1 MNNKYDLVIGIEIH
15 VQSKTNSKMF
25 SPSKTSYKDI
35 PNINVNNI
43 DLGFPGSKPIVN
55 KEAVKL
61 AVKLA
66 YALKMDIP
74 KKTSFD
80 RKHYFYQ
87 DLPKGFQ
94 ITQFYYPIGKNG
106 ILKLS
111 NGKEVKITQIHMEE
125 DTAKQIH
132 NEGTSFIDYNRSGI
146 PLIEIVTDH
155 TTITTIEDAVLFV
168 KTLRGLLL
176 YHNISNAKMNEGSMR
191 CDVNI
196 SLKPKGSKILGNKVE
211 IKNINSIANIK
222 TAIAKELEHQTK
234 ALNKSK
240 NIVQATKRFDD
251 NVMDVILMR
260 EKSSSTDYLYFR
272 ETNIPSILIT
282 NKDIDAINKGIMP
295 FEYFVNNLS
304 EKLNIKFDK
313 VLDFIN
319 KSTFPLFSKVM
330 NEKIDIKVAYNL
342 FESVIASVLNK
353 LDNIPKINKDDLIKL
368 INARSKKEL
377 SQTQV
382 EKLFEKLTL
391 TKKVDIDKEIS
402 KINSSKIDAK
412 DVENILDKIMSNNKE
427 MVSQYNERPER
438 VEKFLMG
445 QLMKETKGNINPS
458 DSVSLI
464 KKKMRKE

>member
-15 VQSKTNSKMF
+15 VQSKTNTKMF

-222 TAIAKELEHQTK
+222 TAIAKEVEHQTK
-234 ALNKSK
+234 ALNKNK

-282 NKDIDAINKGIMP
+282 NKDIEAINKGIMP

-353 LDNIPKINKDDLIKL
+353 LDNLPKINKDDLIKL

-402 KINSSKIDAK
+402 KINSSKIDTK